1 MTKTKTII
9 VLFGLVLSTLF
20 GSANCLQKC
29 IEDNTP
35 ISITKT
41 AGQSGVDRSS
51 TISAYIDGHYLTV
64 GFQDEVGHVLVKT
77 EDESGTI
84 LDLYYTET
92 PAGYLYYIPDAG
104 HYLLT
109 IIFGNGDEY
118 YGEFDVVD

>member
-1 MTKTKTII
+1 MKKLFFVICLLGALGWSTANNVVNGDVITI
-9 VLFGLVLSTLF
+9 VASHNVE
-20 GSANCLQKC
+20 N
-29 IEDNTP
+29 
-35 ISITKT
+35 
-41 AGQSGVDRSS
+41 DRSS
-51 TISAYIDGHYLTV
+51 TISAYIDGHNLTV
-64 GFQDEVGHVLVKT
+64 AFLNEVGHVLVKT
-77 EDESGTI
+77 EDESGTM

>member
-51 TISAYIDGHYLTV
+51 SISASINGHNLIIN
-64 GFQDEVGHVLVKT
+64 FLDDIGHVLIKT
-77 EDESGTI
+77 EDESGTM

-92 PAGYLYYIPDAG
+92 PAGYLYYIPDTG
-104 HYLLT
+104 HYSLI
-109 IIFGNGDEY
+109 IIFPDGDEY